1 MPVNIDQIL
10 EETKRFK
17 DQNPTILNG
26 MIMSSEILL
35 NKIARLVPKIRGEF
49 ATVNSLMGHVVQQF
63 STTWTE
69 TADVQFRGK
78 QLKNYHQKVNFAFTP
93 AEVLGSWIEQK
104 YDEGVELKDK
114 SISKHV
120 MTMLAAKVISD
131 VNLLSVTGVYDA
143 TQPTVFGKS
152 MDGLNEIH
160 RKLLLNTVNPCFV
173 IPTDAIDNNNI
184 LDVVLDFEK
193 SIPKQY
199 KSLIK
204 NIKMSDTNA
213 ENYSLKYEDLYGKN
227 TNFTDSKGL
236 MTRLGK
242 RAIVSVPN
250 MSDARIEA
258 TLEGNLVRMIDVIEN
273 PGTITDV
280 QKLDY
285 KIKVFGEFT
294 LGYDYAV
301 NELVVLNSPTI
312 LVRGLRNTA
321 LNALYYPEE
330 VI

>member
-1 MPVNIDQIL
+1 
-10 EETKRFK
+10 
-17 DQNPTILNG
+17 
-26 MIMSSEILL
+26 
-35 NKIARLVPKIRGEF
+35 
-49 ATVNSLMGHVVQQF
+49 
-63 STTWTE
+63 
-69 TADVQFRGK
+69 
-78 QLKNYHQKVNFAFTP
+78 
-93 AEVLGSWIEQK
+93 
-104 YDEGVELKDK
+104 
-114 SISKHV
+114 
-120 MTMLAAKVISD
+120 MTMLQAKVISD

-143 TQPTVFGKS
+143 AQPTVFGKS

-160 RKLLLNTVNPCFV
+160 RKLLLNTANPCFV
-173 IPTDAIDNNNI
+173 IPTDAIDANNI
-184 LDVVLDFEK
+184 LDVVLDFER

-199 KSLIK
+199 KSLI
-204 NIKMSDTNA
+204 NNVKMSDTNA

-227 TNFTDSKGL
+227 TNFTDAKGL
-236 MTRLGK
+236 ITRLGK
-242 RAIVSVPN
+242 RTIVSIPN
-250 MSDARIEA
+250 MSDAVIEA

-312 LVRGLRNTA
+312 LVRGLRDAA